1 MKRDYATLDAIV
13 VVASL
18 VIIGGGVAGL
28 MILDVPSDNLPI
40 VAGLLGTML
49 GTILGGYAGFRWGA
63 SQTKDQQQDVRVV
76 NPPTEPVPT
85 EPVEEPKP

>member
-18 VIIGGGVAGL
+18 IIIGGGVAGL
-28 MILDVPSDNLPI
+28 MFLNVPSDNLPI

-63 SQTKDQQQDVRVV
+63 SMKPETQDVNVV
-76 NPPTEPVPT
+76 NRASEPVPVADET
-85 EPVEEPKP
+85 R

>member
-13 VVASL
+13 VCASL

-28 MILDVPSDNLPI
+28 MLLDVPSDNLPI

-63 SQTKDQQQDVRVV
+63 SVVQKDTQPVRVV
-76 NPPTEPVPT
+76 NRSDEAI
-85 EPVEEPKP
+85 PVEET

>member
-13 VVASL
+13 VVAAL
-18 VIIGGGVAGL
+18 IIIGGGVAGL
-28 MILDVPSDNLPI
+28 MILNVPSDNLPI

-63 SQTKDQQQDVRVV
+63 STTRNEPQPVRVE
-76 NPPTEPVPT
+76 NPPEAPIPT
-85 EPVEEPKP
+85 VEV